1 MSRVFLGGTCVRPLS
16 QGTGTAAFDLSA
28 ASAFGI
34 EGGLCA
40 RLRGV
45 SVSAQKRM
53 GVPPV
58 GGPGRRGRGGQGPSP
73 APRVPSLSGCFGVRH
88 GAVWNLKAYMQ

>member
-16 QGTGTAAFDLSA
+16 QGTGTVAFDLSA

-73 APRVPSLSGCFGVRH
+73 ALVCPRSQAALGSGTELFGT
-88 GAVWNLKAYMQ
+88 